1 MLLALL
7 ITGIVGFLYFYAQD
21 RSGRTSRFA
30 KHLGTSTRWS
40 QLLHNPETKESDG
53 KDQTDNGHQS
63 ASLIPPLDVVHTNM
77 ASSPS
82 LPSLALTPTPIR
94 IVVAMTGATGAALGV
109 RLLQILRHTNIESHL
124 VISKWAAATLA
135 YETDY
140 TVKDLRA
147 LAYKTYSTQDVAAS
161 ISSGSFRTQGM
172 IIVPCSMKTLSAVA
186 NGYGDDLITR
196 AADVT
201 LKERRKLVVVARET
215 PLTGIHLHNMMTIT
229 NNGGIIFPPVPAF
242 YTKPQSVDD
251 IIAQSVGRILDL
263 FDIDTGDFERWS
275 GIH

>member
-1 MLLALL
+1 MLFALL
-7 ITGIVGFLYFYAQD
+7 IMGVVGLLYLYEQLCAEH
-21 RSGRTSRFA
+21 RSRSTEDSRN
-30 KHLGTSTRWS
+30 STHWS
-40 QLLHNPETKESDG
+40 QIFHHPEIKNSDG
-53 KDQTDNGHQS
+53 KDPTNSLRQDT
-63 ASLIPPLDVVHTNM
+63 SLIPPLHNGQTDM
-77 ASSPS
+77 DSSPRLPS
-82 LPSLALTPTPIR
+82 LPPMPAPIR
-94 IVVAMTGATGAALGV
+94 IVVAMTGATGSILGV
-109 RLLQILRHTNIESHL
+109 RLLQILRRMNIESHL

-161 ISSGSFRTQGM
+161 ISSGSFRTHGM
-172 IIVPCSMKTLSAVA
+172 VIVPCSMKTLSAVA
-186 NGYGDDLITR
+186 NGYGNDLITR

-251 IIAQSVGRILDL
+251 IVAQSVGRILDM
-263 FDIDTGDFERWS
+263 FNVDTGGFERWS
-275 GIH
+275 GM